1 MKERERERE
10 RERELLLESFRK
22 LFWRDLSFKMAS
34 EGNNNK
40 KKNGGGGKYS
50 HRLSGMKFMKVRG
63 VEVEKRPALPA
74 V

>member
-10 RERELLLESFRK
+10 RELLESYRK
-22 LFWRDLSFKMAS
+22 LFWRVLSFKMAS

-50 HRLSGMKFMKVRG
+50 HRLSGMKFMKVRSG
-63 VEVEKRPALPA
+63 S
-74 V
+74 